1 MPTRICSSCNK
12 DLQKGE
18 YSKNQWSKGAASKC
32 KGCVAGVPPPTS
44 EPKKEETVVEQPPEV
59 VDNKA
64 EEDAAKK
71 AAEEKAAAE

>member
-1 MPTRICSSCNK
+1 MATRTCSSCNK

-32 KGCVAGVPPPTS
+32 KGCVSGVPPPS
-44 EPKKEETVVEQPPEV
+44 EPKKEETVVEPQPEV

-64 EEDAAKK
+64 DEDAAKK

>member
-1 MPTRICSSCNK
+1 MATRTCSSCNK

-32 KGCVAGVPPPTS
+32 KGCVAGVPPPA
-44 EPKKEETVVEQPPEV
+44 EKEETVVEPPPEV

>member
-1 MPTRICSSCNK
+1 MATRTCSSCNK

-32 KGCVAGVPPPTS
+32 KGCVSGVPPS
-44 EPKKEETVVEQPPEV
+44 EPKKEETVVEPQPEV

-64 EEDAAKK
+64 EGDAAKK
-71 AAEEKAAAE
+71 TAEEKAAAE